1 MFCRRIAPL
10 APLAEG
16 QRLVVPVLAA
26 AGGSGRSTVAGLLAL
41 GLATAGRT
49 VLVDAAPAAASPWPG
64 WVARP
69 GAGTAALVAAGEA
82 VRPAEVFA
90 AASRLSARLA
100 ADLHVLTDT
109 VGTMPPVGW
118 PGDEPRP
125 WLSWAGVGH
134 WARVVVDSQL
144 PLAAGL
150 AASVHTGQ
158 PGAAT
163 RWLAL
168 PDAVPVL
175 VAPSCGRGGEQLLA
189 TVGAADRLGLPT
201 VGWVLALVDFA
212 PGRPPAR
219 LRASLALL
227 ADRVHAVIRVGY
239 DPRIRAVG
247 LREPERL
254 PAASARAGLRL
265 AHAVRGALA
274 ARTASTVHKRPT
286 NIRVGA
292 PNRAPVSEGRR
303 DEPVGACGS
312 AAG

>member
-1 MFCRRIAPL
+1 MFGRRVAPV

-41 GLATAGRT
+41 GLAAAGRT

-64 WVARP
+64 SVARP

-109 VGTMPPVGW
+109 GEAPPAGW

-125 WLSWAGVGH
+125 WLSWADVGH

-150 AASVHTGQ
+150 AAGVHTGQ

-175 VAPSCGRGGEQLLA
+175 VAPSSGRGGEQLLA
-189 TVGAADRLGLPT
+189 TVAAADRLGLPT

-254 PAASARAGLRL
+254 PAASLRAGLRL
-265 AHAVRGALA
+265 AHAVRGAPA
-274 ARTASTVHKRPT
+274 ARTVSTVHTRP
-286 NIRVGA
+286 NNRVGA
-292 PNRAPVSEGRR
+292 PNGAPVGEGRR
-303 DEPVGACGS
+303 DEPVGACGP